1 MIPVSALAAGA
12 VKYLPAIIGGVSGA
26 MSARQDASP
35 GPYSGAPDA
44 DFTPWWQD
52 LLGFLVPGTQ
62 WNLGEVTPEVR
73 AVSDPGGGVVKQW
86 YTGTCRFFLLADGT
100 MASLS
105 NDGQVRQWKPR
116 GPIVMK
122 REPSV
127 RELSGQVKRVKKLAQ
142 SANEIYHFAEHT
154 HSHKIKK
161 GKR

>member
-1 MIPVSALAAGA
+1 
-12 VKYLPAIIGGVSGA
+12 
-26 MSARQDASP
+26 MSARGDARGTTAVDFPQAGGQD
-35 GPYSGAPDA
+35 Y
-44 DFTPWWQD
+44 TPWWQD

-73 AVSDPGGGVVKQW
+73 DVSDPSGGVVKQW

-105 NDGQVRQWKPR
+105 NDGAVRHWKPR

-127 RELSGQVKRVKKLAQ
+127 RELSGQVRRVKKLAKA
-142 SANEIYHFAEHT
+142 ANEIWSFAEHA
-154 HSHKIKK
+154 HSHKMTKK
-161 GKR
+161 DRK